1 MRSLARKLRPVKL
14 SLSFFYW
21 MVGGALF
28 ITLSLWVTSWG
39 LRVSQDWAKL
49 QQQPTDATK
58 KQFDASLDVVKAI
71 VSGVATVATIGG
83 GVFVLWNLRLTQTR
97 LITERFSKAVEQLG
111 NDKIEVRL
119 GGIYSLER
127 IAYDSDRDHWTI
139 MEVLTS
145 FIQEKSP
152 IEEISEDQ
160 IRAKAYEIWQQSNG
174 SGTDYEHW
182 AEAIAV
188 LEWKPV
194 TKDVQAA
201 LTVIRRRQKKDPQDK
216 NIDLSDTN
224 LQRVVLEDA
233 DLQGANLMR
242 ANLQGVNLSRVN
254 LQGTNLMA
262 TNLQGANLSYVNL
275 QRVALS
281 AANLQGANLENAN
294 LQRASLC
301 QVNLQ
306 RANLSY
312 VNLQEAFLDEANL
325 EQANL
330 REANLQGAY
339 LTKVN
344 LQQANLWAAELQ
356 GANLEQA
363 KLQEADLHEAEL
375 QGADL
380 REANLQ
386 KAILSGANLQ
396 QANLRQ
402 ANLQYAN
409 LSGAVLLAT
418 DLRNAKNFD
427 PNQPGGEQQPL
438 LCNVALPEEF
448 PDKDKLKDR
457 DCAQMPAEL
466 HERYPDIYESIK
478 AAQKEVDKARQKR
491 WE

>member
-1 MRSLARKLRPVKL
+1 MRFLFRKLRPVKL
-14 SLSFFYW
+14 RLPFFYW
-21 MVGGALF
+21 MVGVVILIA
-28 ITLSLWVTSWG
+28 LSLWVTSWG
-39 LRVSQDWAKL
+39 LRVSQDWATL

-71 VSGVATVATIGG
+71 VSGVGTIATIGG

-111 NDKIEVRL
+111 SDKIEVRL

-139 MEVLTS
+139 IEVLTS

-152 IEEISEDQ
+152 REELSEEQ
-160 IRAKAYEIWQQSNG
+160 TRAKAYEIWQESNG
-174 SGTDYEHW
+174 SGTEQEHW
-182 AEAIAV
+182 AKAIAV

-194 TKDVQAA
+194 TKDIQAA

-262 TNLQGANLSYVNL
+262 TNLQGANLGHVSL

-281 AANLQGANLENAN
+281 AANLQGANLENAD

-301 QVNLQ
+301 DVNLQ
-306 RANLSY
+306 GADLSY
-312 VNLQEAFLDEANL
+312 VNLQEAFLDEAHL

-339 LTKVN
+339 LTK
-344 LQQANLWAAELQ
+344 
-356 GANLEQA
+356 A

-386 KAILSGANLQ
+386 QAILSGANLQ
-396 QANLRQ
+396 QANLSG
-402 ANLQYAN
+402 ANLQNAN

-457 DCAQMPAEL
+457 DCDQMPAAL